1 MKFTNSIFAL
11 FYNKALRINF
21 YEGWLV

>member
-1 MKFTNSIFAL
+1 MKFTNSTFAL